1 MKRKVADVLTECSSC
16 HQGDGG
22 PEVLG
27 CWTAMIRGQE
37 KRSNPH
43 RPLTSNDMAINSS
56 VCSHFF
62 TFALMTTGAFS
73 RNVGMLY
80 TKLKLETDDP
90 LLYPYIDL
98 HSKIILQLWRKLS
111 GVFSK
116 LQDKSGSG
124 LGMAWE

>member
-1 MKRKVADVLTECSSC
+1 
-16 HQGDGG
+16 
-22 PEVLG
+22 
-27 CWTAMIRGQE
+27 MIRGQE
-37 KRSNPH
+37 GRSNPH

-90 LLYPYIDL
+90 LLYSYIDL
-98 HSKIILQLWRKLS
+98 HSKILS
-111 GVFSK
+111 CSCGENSQEFSLSCKINLGVVWEWP
-116 LQDKSGSG
+116 GSE
-124 LGMAWE
+124 AVFPTRN